1 MGSTTDLPSAS
12 SPSLTLTH
20 PSTTELPQIWA
31 ANHHMWGA
39 ALTQEAYIA
48 RERYLTTIPL
58 AKNSGL
64 THWILT
70 TSSPPSSSS
79 SRPIL
84 SSCESLRKPALAVSP
99 SGEVT
104 EGIAHGIASVFTSP
118 EYRGKGYAS
127 RMMKELGPRLENW
140 QADEQHPS
148 LFSVL
153 YSDIGKQFYAKNGW
167 AAFESAHLSFPPVHE
182 TPSVPSDSQAQP
194 IIGFDSLEELC
205 AKDEEL
211 LRAVLVRRAK
221 ESGRTA
227 VALAPSLD
235 QILWHLYREDFVTNA
250 IFNRTP
256 SIRGA
261 VYGSPGK
268 RVWALWMRG
277 YYGGIEKIEGNTLHI
292 LRFVLE
298 DEGSDEEYLARG
310 VKEIVEIAQKEAA
323 EWKIAEVQVWNPGEK
338 LKALVGRSGVKFDFV
353 DRDKDS
359 IASLMWYGEGKT
371 ADVDWVYNEKYAWC

>member
-1 MGSTTDLPSAS
+1 
-12 SPSLTLTH
+12 
-20 PSTTELPQIWA
+20 
-31 ANHHMWGA
+31 
-39 ALTQEAYIA
+39 
-48 RERYLTTIPL
+48 
-58 AKNSGL
+58 
-64 THWILT
+64 
-70 TSSPPSSSS
+70 
-79 SRPIL
+79 
-84 SSCESLRKPALAVSP
+84 
-99 SGEVT
+99 
-104 EGIAHGIASVFTSP
+104 
-118 EYRGKGYAS
+118 
-127 RMMKELGPRLENW
+127 MMKELGPRLGGW
-140 QADEQHPS
+140 QTDEKHPS

-182 TPSVPSDSQAQP
+182 SPSVSSDSQAQP
-194 IIGFDSLEELC
+194 IIGFDSLQELC
-205 AKDEEL
+205 SKDEGL
-211 LRAVLVRRAK
+211 LRAALTRRAK

-227 VALAPSLD
+227 VALVPSLD

-250 IFNRTP
+250 IFDRTP

-298 DEGSDEEYLARG
+298 DESSDEEYLTRG

-323 EWKIAEVQVWNPGEK
+323 EWKIAEVQMWNPDEK
-338 LKALVGRSGVKFDFV
+338 LKALVKRSGVKFEFV

-359 IASLMWYGEGKT
+359 IASLRWYGDGNT